1 MQRIL
6 FSCAAL
12 IATLSPIAG
21 AVRLDATVGLEA
33 LLEGGWEDEIVD
45 TVGDAAG
52 KAISKATKGRK
63 FKFA

>member
-33 LLEGGWEDEIVD
+33 LLEGGWVEEAV
-45 TVGDAAG
+45 
-52 KAISKATKGRK
+52 
-63 FKFA
+63 

>member
-21 AVRLDATVGLEA
+21 AVRLDAEVGLEA
-33 LLEGGWEDEIVD
+33 LLE
-45 TVGDAAG
+45 DARVQEQASFL
-52 KAISKATKGRK
+52 A
-63 FKFA
+63 